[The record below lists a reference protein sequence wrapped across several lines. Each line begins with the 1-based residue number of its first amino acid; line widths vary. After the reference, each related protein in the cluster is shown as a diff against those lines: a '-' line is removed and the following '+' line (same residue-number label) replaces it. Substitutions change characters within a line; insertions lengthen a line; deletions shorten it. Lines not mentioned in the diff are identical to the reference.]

1 MHTSSQNG
9 AVGLVSSSSSCCSKS
24 SECILRARRYNTSRL
39 RSQRTTTQAQQKH
52 GKMRDG
58 RCRSSKVSMSA
69 GENDE
74 KDGDAT
80 GKREKNTRREPSS
93 SSLPSWKVVSES
105 PWISDG
111 RSNATEGKPSVEEEP
126 KDGIPIGAPS
136 RRRAT
141 KMIFTCNKCGTR
153 LSLSLS
159 LSLYL
164 VCKIVTF
171 TTFFLSFFLSFLTP
185 GIRTERRVNKDNL
198 TAGTTWVQCGNP
210 SCSVWHKIVDNLGL
224 VYECSDDIL
233 E

>member
-111 RSNATEGKPSVEEEP
+111 RSNATEQPSVEEEP
-126 KDGIPIGAPS
+126 KDGSPIGAPS

-153 LSLSLS
+153 FSLSLS
-159 LSLYL
+159 RVQDCDLYH
-164 VCKIVTF
+164 
-171 TTFFLSFFLSFLTP
+171 FLSFFLSFFP
-185 GIRTERRVNKDNL
+185 YARYPNRTKSKQRQLNRR
-198 TAGTTWVQCGNP
+198 
-210 SCSVWHKIVDNLGL
+210 
-224 VYECSDDIL
+224 DDVGPVREPVL
-233 E
+233 FGVAQNSR

>member
-126 KDGIPIGAPS
+126 KDGIPIGEPS

-159 LSLYL
+159 FA
-164 VCKIVTF
+164 CKILTF
-171 TTFFLSFFLSFLTP
+171 TTLFLSFVTP

-224 VYECSDDIL
+224 VYECSDDT

>member
-93 SSLPSWKVVSES
+93 SSLPSRKVVSES

-159 LSLYL
+159 L
-164 VCKIVTF
+164 VCKILTF
-171 TTFFLSFFLSFLTP
+171 TTLFLSFFLSFLTP

>member
-159 LSLYL
+159 LFRVQDFDFYHS
-164 VCKIVTF
+164 
-171 TTFFLSFFLSFLTP
+171 LSFFRYARYP
-185 GIRTERRVNKDNL
+185 NRTKSKQRQLNRR
-198 TAGTTWVQCGNP
+198 
-210 SCSVWHKIVDNLGL
+210 
-224 VYECSDDIL
+224 DDVGPVREPVL
-233 E
+233 FGVAQNSR

>member
-126 KDGIPIGAPS
+126 KDGIPIGEPS

-159 LSLYL
+159 RVQDSDLYHS
-164 VCKIVTF
+164 
-171 TTFFLSFFLSFLTP
+171 LSFFLSFFP
-185 GIRTERRVNKDNL
+185 YARYPNRTKSKQRQLNRR
-198 TAGTTWVQCGNP
+198 
-210 SCSVWHKIVDNLGL
+210 
-224 VYECSDDIL
+224 DDVGPVREPVL
-233 E
+233 FGVAQNSR

>member
-153 LSLSLS
+153 LSLSFA
-159 LSLYL
+159 
-164 VCKIVTF
+164 CKILTF
-171 TTFFLSFFLSFLTP
+171 TTLFLSFVTP

-224 VYECSDDIL
+224 VYECSDDT

>member
-39 RSQRTTTQAQQKH
+39 RSQRTTTRAQQQKHH
-52 GKMRDG
+52 GKMRFNG

-126 KDGIPIGAPS
+126 KDGIPIGEPS

-141 KMIFTCNKCGTR
+141 KMIFTCNKC
-153 LSLSLS
+153 
-159 LSLYL
+159 
-164 VCKIVTF
+164 
-171 TTFFLSFFLSFLTP
+171 

>member
-1 MHTSSQNG
+1 
-9 AVGLVSSSSSCCSKS
+9 
-24 SECILRARRYNTSRL
+24 
-39 RSQRTTTQAQQKH
+39 
-52 GKMRDG
+52 
-58 RCRSSKVSMSA
+58 MSA

-159 LSLYL
+159 L
-164 VCKIVTF
+164 VCKILTF
-171 TTFFLSFFLSFLTP
+171 TTLFLSFFLSFLTP

>member
-159 LSLYL
+159 FA
-164 VCKIVTF
+164 CKILTF
-171 TTFFLSFFLSFLTP
+171 TTLFHSFVTP

>member
-159 LSLYL
+159 LSRVQDFDLYHS
-164 VCKIVTF
+164 
-171 TTFFLSFFLSFLTP
+171 LSFFLSFLTP

>member
-1 MHTSSQNG
+1 MTSQNG
-9 AVGLVSSSSSCCSKS
+9 AVQLVSSSSSSSKS
-24 SECILRARRYNTSRL
+24 EFILRARYKSRL
-39 RSQRTTTQAQQKH
+39 RSQRTTQAHQKY
-52 GKMRDG
+52 GKMRNG
-58 RCRSSKVSMSA
+58 RCRSSFYNMSD
-69 GENDE
+69 GENE

-80 GKREKNTRREPSS
+80 GKREKNTTHEPSL

-111 RSNATEGKPSVEEEP
+111 RSNATEQPSVEEEP

-159 LSLYL
+159 LSFA
-164 VCKIVTF
+164 CKILTF
-171 TTFFLSFFLSFLTP
+171 TTLFLSFVMP

-224 VYECSDDIL
+224 VYECSDDT

>member
-1 MHTSSQNG
+1 MHTSQNG

-141 KMIFTCNKCGTR
+141 KMIFTRNKCGTR

-159 LSLYL
+159 LSRVQDFDLYHS
-164 VCKIVTF
+164 
-171 TTFFLSFFLSFLTP
+171 LSFFLSFLTP

>member
-159 LSLYL
+159 FA
-164 VCKIVTF
+164 CKILTF
-171 TTFFLSFFLSFLTP
+171 TTLFLSFVMP

>member
-24 SECILRARRYNTSRL
+24 SECILCARRYNTSRL

-126 KDGIPIGAPS
+126 KDSILIGRSVDVTDDIHLQQVRYAS
-136 RRRAT
+136 
-141 KMIFTCNKCGTR
+141 

-159 LSLYL
+159 LSLSRVQDCDLY
-164 VCKIVTF
+164 
-171 TTFFLSFFLSFLTP
+171 TFFLSFFLSFLTTGYP
-185 GIRTERRVNKDNL
+185 NQRRVNKEQQPGRRGSS
-198 TAGTTWVQCGNP
+198 AGTRPVRCGT
-210 SCSVWHKIVDNLGL
+210 K
-224 VYECSDDIL
+224 
-233 E
+233 